1 MNKELGLKMR
11 RKFIKHIMI
20 LHDKKYKYEFL
31 IDTFQHCKLS
41 HITPNVYVTFNK
53 YLNYIAKHF

>member
-1 MNKELGLKMR
+1 
-11 RKFIKHIMI
+11 MI

-41 HITPNVYVTFNK
+41 HITPNVYVTF
-53 YLNYIAKHF
+53 YLNYIAKHLWSNLSAQMNANWKIQI